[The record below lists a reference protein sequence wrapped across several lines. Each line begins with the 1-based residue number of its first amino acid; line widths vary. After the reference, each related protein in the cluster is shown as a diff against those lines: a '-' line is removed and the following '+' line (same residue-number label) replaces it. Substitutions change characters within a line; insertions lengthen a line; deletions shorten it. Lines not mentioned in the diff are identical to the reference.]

1 MKIYELNKQ
10 VEESLDK
17 YYNSMDLETGE
28 VIDETSFNEARKEL
42 EELQNKKEEL
52 TEWVLKKRANTL
64 WQVEWVSSEI
74 KRLSELKQSLEKQ
87 VDKANKFIEYL
98 TKEVLE
104 NNKKVIIWNWQVW
117 YRESKATIITEDFD
131 FHSEYWVETIKYTAD
146 KKKIKED
153 LENWKE
159 IIWAYIENRKNLFIK

>member
-10 VEESLDK
+10 VEEALEK
-17 YYNSMDLETGE
+17 YYNSMDLDTWE
-28 VIDETSFNEARKEL
+28 VIDEVAFNEARKEL

-52 TEWVLKKRANTL
+52 TEWVLKKRANTICETA
-64 WQVEWVSSEI
+64 WIDYEI
-74 KRLSELKQSLEKQ
+74 KRLTELKQWLEKQ
-87 VDKANKFIEYL
+87 INKSDKFIEYL

-117 YRESKATIITEDFD
+117 YRESKAVIIEEDFD
-131 FHSEYWVETIKYTAD
+131 FNSEYWVEKISYTAD

-159 IIWAYIENRKNLFIK
+159 IIWAYIEKRKNLFIK